1 VGELDFL
8 REVIRRHAHNEHTA
22 TPIDGLM
29 ITATDHPTEPRAGI
43 AERSLAIVAQGAKRT
58 VVGDGV
64 FDYRAGDFLV
74 VSLDLP
80 VIGQVTTATPA
91 TPFLGLGVRLDPTEI
106 AALLVESATLGV
118 PAGSSTA
125 TPGRTPAIAVAR
137 AGDDLLDACG
147 RLAGLLDA
155 PRDAPILAPLHRR
168 EILWR
173 LLNGPHGP
181 LIRQIGLADGNLAHI
196 ARTVS
201 WIRRNYRDTVRVD
214 ELAALAG
221 MSSSVFYR
229 HFRLVTQLTPIQYQ
243 KAIRLQEARLLL
255 IAGRGDVA
263 EISHLVGYDS
273 TSQFSREYRRRFGS
287 PPGRDGARLRAA
299 A

>member
-1 VGELDFL
+1 VELL
-8 REVIRRHAHNEHTA
+8 RDVIGRHAHNEHTA

-29 ITATDHPTEPRAGI
+29 ITATDRPTEPRPGI
-43 AERSLAIVAQGAKRT
+43 AVRSLAVVVQGAKRMM
-58 VVGDGV
+58 VGDGV
-64 FDYRAGDFLV
+64 FDYRAGECLV

-80 VIGQVTTATPA
+80 AIGRVTEA
-91 TPFLGLGVRLDPTEI
+91 PFLGFGVRLDPAEI
-106 AALLVESATLGV
+106 ASLLVEA
-118 PAGSSTA
+118 A
-125 TPGRTPAIAVAR
+125 TPPVAAPAIAVAP
-137 AGDDLLDACG
+137 AGDDLLGAGG
-147 RLAGLLDA
+147 RLVGLLDA
-155 PRDAPILAPLHRR
+155 PGDAPILAPLYRR

-173 LLNGPHGP
+173 LLNGPHGG
-181 LIRQIGLADGNLAHI
+181 LVRRIGLADGNLAHI
-196 ARTVS
+196 ARAVT
-201 WIRRNYRDTVRVD
+201 WIRQNYRETVRVD

-221 MSSSVFYR
+221 MSGSVFHR
-229 HFRLVTQLTPIQYQ
+229 HFRAVTKLTPIQYQ

-255 IAGRGDVA
+255 VAGRGDVA